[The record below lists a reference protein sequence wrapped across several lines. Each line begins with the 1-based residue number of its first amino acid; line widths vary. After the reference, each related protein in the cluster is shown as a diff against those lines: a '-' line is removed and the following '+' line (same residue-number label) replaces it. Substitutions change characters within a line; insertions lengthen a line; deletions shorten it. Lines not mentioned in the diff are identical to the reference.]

1 MRLYVEVLPHHY
13 WVSHVR
19 KIRTEVADASD
30 TSASSLL
37 HDEFLVHFISGLL
50 PVENSRLHDR
60 LVTIILTFAFD
71 FGTVSSTADACMGPA
86 GLPIGPFTFW

>member
-1 MRLYVEVLPHHY
+1 MSL
-13 WVSHVR
+13 VR

-30 TSASSLL
+30 CLL
-37 HDEFLVHFISGLL
+37 NLDAEFLVHFISGLL
-50 PVENSRLHDR
+50 AVDNGRLHDR
-60 LVTIILTFAFD
+60 LATIILTFAFD